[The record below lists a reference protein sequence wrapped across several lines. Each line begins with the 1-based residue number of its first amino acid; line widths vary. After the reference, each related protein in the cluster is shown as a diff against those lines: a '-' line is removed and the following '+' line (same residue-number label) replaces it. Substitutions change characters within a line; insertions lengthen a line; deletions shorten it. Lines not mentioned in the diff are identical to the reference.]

1 MSKTYKVVDAGF
13 YLQLLL
19 NGIVIG
25 VIYAL
30 VAMGLSLIFGVL
42 EIVNFAH
49 GEFYMLG
56 AMLAYFLTM
65 NMGLGYW
72 ATVVVVTA
80 VAVCLGYV
88 LYEALLASL
97 RGRAASS
104 GAFSSPSASPW
115 CSRTARCF
123 SSPPRPGWSRPPRAT
138 STSWW
143 ATCASPSCGVF
154 ALALGLLAFGALY
167 LILYRTRIGRAM
179 RGVAQNRDA
188 ALMVGIDPRAVSRL
202 AVAIGIGL
210 SGLAGAALA
219 PVYAVHPLMGFSFV
233 FKAFAIIIIGGLGN
247 VAGAAVAAVALGMLE
262 SVIGGFLPLV
272 MVDALVFGS
281 MIAMLLLRPQG
292 LFGRGVRV

>member
-1 MSKTYKVVDAGF
+1 MDAGF

-65 NMGLGYW
+65 NARLGYW
-72 ATVVVVTA
+72 PTILVVTA
-80 VAVCLGYV
+80 VAVGLGYV
-88 LYEALLASL
+88 LYEALLGSL
-97 RGRAASS
+97 QGEGFERSILLTLGLSMVLQN
-104 GAFSSPSASPW
+104 GAVFLF
-115 CSRTARCF
+115 TTT
-123 SSPPRPGWSRPPRAT
+123 PRMMQTRYSYSNVIVGDVRVSVMRL
-138 STSWW
+138 
-143 ATCASPSCGVF
+143 F
-154 ALALGLLAFGALY
+154 ALALGLLAFAALY
-167 LILYRTRIGRAM
+167 LILYRTRVGRAM
-179 RGVAQNRDA
+179 RGVAQNREA

-247 VAGAAVAAVALGMLE
+247 ISGAAIAAVALGTLE
-262 SVIGGFLPLV
+262 SVAGGFLPLV
-272 MVDALVFGS
+272 MADALAFIA
-281 MIAMLLLRPQG
+281 MIAILLLRPQG

>member
-1 MSKTYKVVDAGF
+1 VEPGF
-13 YLQLLL
+13 LLQLLL

-42 EIVNFAH
+42 ELVNFAH

-65 NMGLGYW
+65 RLRLGYP
-72 ATVVVVTA
+72 ATVAVVTVAA
-80 VAVCLGYV
+80 VALGYV
-88 LYEALLASL
+88 LYEALLVRIQGGGFERSILLTLGLSMVLQNGAVYLFTTTPRMIETPLSYANIVAGDL
-97 RGRAASS
+97 RVAVTR
-104 GAFSSPSASPW
+104 
-115 CSRTARCF
+115 
-123 SSPPRPGWSRPPRAT
+123 
-138 STSWW
+138 
-143 ATCASPSCGVF
+143 V
-154 ALALGLLAFGALY
+154 LALGLGVLAFAALY

-219 PVYAVHPLMGFSFV
+219 PVYAVHPLMGGSFV
-233 FKAFAIIIIGGLGN
+233 FKAFAIIILGGLGN
-247 VAGAAVAAVALGMLE
+247 IAGAAIIAVALGIVE
-262 SVIGGFLPLV
+262 SVVGGFLPLV
-272 MVDALVFGS
+272 MVDALVFSS
-281 MIAMLLLRPQG
+281 MIAMLLLRPEG

>member
-1 MSKTYKVVDAGF
+1 MDLSF
-13 YLQLLL
+13 YIQLLL
-19 NGIVIG
+19 NGVVIG

-56 AMLAYFLTM
+56 AMLAYFLSM
-65 NMGLGYW
+65 NVGLGYGP
-72 ATVVVVTA
+72 AVLVVTA
-80 VAVCLGYV
+80 VAVALGYV
-88 LYEALLASL
+88 LYEALLGSL
-97 RGRAASS
+97 RGQSFERSILLTLGLS
-104 GAFSSPSASPW
+104 MVLQNGAVFLF
-115 CSRTARCF
+115 TTT
-123 SSPPRPGWSRPPRAT
+123 PRMMQTRYSYSNVIVGDVRVSVMRL
-138 STSWW
+138 
-143 ATCASPSCGVF
+143 F
-154 ALALGLLAFGALY
+154 ALGLGLLAFAALY
-167 LILYRTRIGRAM
+167 LILYRTRVGRAM
-179 RGVAQNRDA
+179 RGVAQNREA

-247 VAGAAVAAVALGMLE
+247 ISGAALAAVALGILE
-262 SVIGGFLPLV
+262 SVAGGFLPLV
-272 MVDALVFGS
+272 MADALAFIA
-281 MIAMLLLRPQG
+281 MIAILLLRPQG

>member
-1 MSKTYKVVDAGF
+1 VDLSF
-13 YLQLLL
+13 YIQLLL
-19 NGIVIG
+19 NGVVIG

-56 AMLAYFLTM
+56 AMLAYFLSM
-65 NMGLGYW
+65 NVGLGYW
-72 ATVVVVTA
+72 PAVLVVTA
-80 VAVCLGYV
+80 VAVALGYV
-88 LYEALLASL
+88 LYEALLGSL
-97 RGRAASS
+97 RGQSFERSILLTLGLS
-104 GAFSSPSASPW
+104 MVLQNGAVFLF
-115 CSRTARCF
+115 TTT
-123 SSPPRPGWSRPPRAT
+123 PRMMQTRYSYSNVVVGDVRVSVMRL
-138 STSWW
+138 
-143 ATCASPSCGVF
+143 F
-154 ALALGLLAFGALY
+154 ALGLGLLAFAALY
-167 LILYRTRIGRAM
+167 LILYRTRVGRAM
-179 RGVAQNRDA
+179 RGVAQNREA

-247 VAGAAVAAVALGMLE
+247 ISGAAIAAVALGILE
-262 SVIGGFLPLV
+262 SVAGGFLPLV
-272 MVDALVFGS
+272 MADALAFIA
-281 MIAMLLLRPQG
+281 MIAILLLRPQG

>member
-1 MSKTYKVVDAGF
+1 VDPSFLA
-13 YLQLLL
+13 QLLL

-30 VAMGLSLIFGVL
+30 IAMGLSLIFGVL

-56 AMLAYFLTM
+56 AMLAYFLTAHW
-65 NMGLGYW
+65 GFGYW
-72 ATVVVVTA
+72 PIIVIVTI
-80 VAVCLGYV
+80 VALALGYV
-88 LYEALLASL
+88 LYEGLLLSMHGEGFERSILLTLGLSMVLQNGAVFLFTTTPKMMETGLSYSTIVLGDL
-97 RGRAASS
+97 RL
-104 GAFSSPSASPW
+104 PV
-115 CSRTARCF
+115 ARLF
-123 SSPPRPGWSRPPRAT
+123 
-138 STSWW
+138 
-143 ATCASPSCGVF
+143 
-154 ALALGLLAFGALY
+154 ALGLGLAAFAALY
-167 LILYRTRIGRAM
+167 LILHRTRIGKAM
-179 RGVAQNRDA
+179 RGVAQNREA

-247 VAGAAVAAVALGMLE
+247 VSGAAFAALMLGILE
-262 SVIGGFLPLV
+262 SLAGGFLPLA
-272 MVDALVFGS
+272 MVDALAFVS
-281 MIAMLLLRPQG
+281 MIAVLLLRPQG

>member
-1 MSKTYKVVDAGF
+1 VDAGF

-72 ATVVVVTA
+72 PTVVVVTA
-80 VAVCLGYV
+80 AAAGLGYV

-97 RGRAASS
+97 HGGGFERSILLTLGLSMVLQN
-104 GAFSSPSASPW
+104 GAVFLF
-115 CSRTARCF
+115 TTT
-123 SSPPRPGWSRPPRAT
+123 PRMVQT
-138 STSWW
+138 SQSYTNIVVGDLRV
-143 ATCASPSCGVF
+143 TLMRLF
-154 ALALGLLAFGALY
+154 ALALGLLALAALY
-167 LILYRTRIGRAM
+167 LILYGTRVGKAM

-247 VAGAAVAAVALGMLE
+247 IAGAAVAAVTLGMLE

-272 MVDALVFGS
+272 MVDALVFSS
-281 MIAMLLLRPQG
+281 MIAMLLVRPQG

>member
-1 MSKTYKVVDAGF
+1 VDLSF
-13 YLQLLL
+13 YIQLLL

-56 AMLAYFLTM
+56 AMLAYFLSM
-65 NMGLGYW
+65 NVGLGYGP
-72 ATVVVVTA
+72 AVLVVTA
-80 VAVCLGYV
+80 VAVALGYV
-88 LYEALLASL
+88 LYEALLGSL
-97 RGRAASS
+97 RGQSFERSILLTLGLS
-104 GAFSSPSASPW
+104 MVLQNGAVFLF
-115 CSRTARCF
+115 TTT
-123 SSPPRPGWSRPPRAT
+123 PRMMQTRYSYSNVIVGDVRVSVMRL
-138 STSWW
+138 
-143 ATCASPSCGVF
+143 F
-154 ALALGLLAFGALY
+154 ALGLGLLAFAALY
-167 LILYRTRIGRAM
+167 LILYRTRVGRAM
-179 RGVAQNRDA
+179 RGVAQNREA

-247 VAGAAVAAVALGMLE
+247 ISGAAIAAVALGILE
-262 SVIGGFLPLV
+262 SVAGGFLPLV
-272 MVDALVFGS
+272 MADALAFIA
-281 MIAMLLLRPQG
+281 MIAILLLRPQG

>member
-1 MSKTYKVVDAGF
+1 VDLSF
-13 YLQLLL
+13 YIQLLL

-56 AMLAYFLTM
+56 AMLAYFLSM
-65 NMGLGYW
+65 NVGLGYGP
-72 ATVVVVTA
+72 TVLVVTA
-80 VAVCLGYV
+80 VAVALGYV
-88 LYEALLASL
+88 LYEALLGSL
-97 RGRAASS
+97 RGQSFERSILLTLGLS
-104 GAFSSPSASPW
+104 MVLQNGAVFLF
-115 CSRTARCF
+115 TTT
-123 SSPPRPGWSRPPRAT
+123 PRMMQTRYSYSNVLVGDVRVSVMRL
-138 STSWW
+138 
-143 ATCASPSCGVF
+143 F
-154 ALALGLLAFGALY
+154 ALGLGLLAFAALY
-167 LILYRTRIGRAM
+167 LILYRTRVGRAM
-179 RGVAQNRDA
+179 RGVAQNREA

-247 VAGAAVAAVALGMLE
+247 ISGAALAAVALGILE
-262 SVIGGFLPLV
+262 SVAGGFLPLV
-272 MVDALVFGS
+272 MADALAFIA
-281 MIAMLLLRPQG
+281 MIAILLLRPQG

>member
-1 MSKTYKVVDAGF
+1 VDLSF
-13 YLQLLL
+13 YIQLLL

-56 AMLAYFLTM
+56 AMLAYFLSM
-65 NMGLGYW
+65 NVGLGYW
-72 ATVVVVTA
+72 PTVLVVTA
-80 VAVCLGYV
+80 VAVALGYV
-88 LYEALLASL
+88 FYEALLGSL
-97 RGRAASS
+97 RGQSFERSILLTLGLS
-104 GAFSSPSASPW
+104 MVLQNGAVFLF
-115 CSRTARCF
+115 TTT
-123 SSPPRPGWSRPPRAT
+123 PRMMQTRYSYSNVVVGDVRVSVMRL
-138 STSWW
+138 
-143 ATCASPSCGVF
+143 F
-154 ALALGLLAFGALY
+154 ALGLGLLAFGALY
-167 LILYRTRIGRAM
+167 LILYRTRVGRAM
-179 RGVAQNRDA
+179 RGVAQNREA

-247 VAGAAVAAVALGMLE
+247 ISGAALAAVALGILE
-262 SVIGGFLPLV
+262 SVAGGFLPLV
-272 MVDALVFGS
+272 MADALAFIA
-281 MIAMLLLRPQG
+281 MIAILLLRPQG

>member
-1 MSKTYKVVDAGF
+1 MDLSF
-13 YLQLLL
+13 CLQLLL

-65 NMGLGYW
+65 NAGLGYW
-72 ATVVVVTA
+72 PTILVVTA
-80 VAVCLGYV
+80 VAVGLGYV
-88 LYEALLASL
+88 LYEPLLGSLQGEGFERSILLTLGLSMVLQNGAVFVFTTTPKMMQTRYSYSNVSLGDLRVPVMRLLAF
-97 RGRAASS
+97 G
-104 GAFSSPSASPW
+104 
-115 CSRTARCF
+115 
-123 SSPPRPGWSRPPRAT
+123 
-138 STSWW
+138 
-143 ATCASPSCGVF
+143 
-154 ALALGLLAFGALY
+154 LGLLAFGALY
-167 LILYRTRIGRAM
+167 LILYRTRVGKAM

-202 AVAIGIGL
+202 AVAIGVGL

-247 VAGAAVAAVALGMLE
+247 VAGAAIAAVGLGVLE
-262 SVIGGFLPLV
+262 SFVGGFFPLV
-272 MVDALVFGS
+272 MVDALAFTS
-281 MIAMLLLRPQG
+281 MIAILLLRPQG

>member
-1 MSKTYKVVDAGF
+1 VDVSF
-13 YLQLLL
+13 FVQLLL

-30 VAMGLSLIFGVL
+30 IAMGLSLIFGML

-56 AMLAYFLTM
+56 AMLAYFLTV
-65 NMGLGYW
+65 NWGFGYW
-72 ATVVVVTA
+72 ATIVIVTVVALMV
-80 VAVCLGYV
+80 GYV
-88 LYEALLASL
+88 LYEGLLASL
-97 RGRAASS
+97 RGESFERSILLTLGLS
-104 GAFSSPSASPW
+104 MILQNGAVFFFTTTPKMMETPFSYSNVVVGDLRVPL
-115 CSRTARCF
+115 ARLF
-123 SSPPRPGWSRPPRAT
+123 
-138 STSWW
+138 
-143 ATCASPSCGVF
+143 
-154 ALALGLLAFGALY
+154 ALGLGLAAFGALY
-167 LILYRTRIGRAM
+167 FILYRTRVGKAM

-247 VAGAAVAAVALGMLE
+247 VSGAAIAAVMLGVLE
-262 SVIGGFLPLV
+262 SLAGGFLPLA
-272 MVDALVFGS
+272 MVDALAFVS
-281 MIAMLLLRPQG
+281 MIAVLLLRPQG

>member
-1 MSKTYKVVDAGF
+1 VDLSF
-13 YLQLLL
+13 YIQLLL

-56 AMLAYFLTM
+56 AMLAYFLSM
-65 NMGLGYW
+65 NVGLGYW
-72 ATVVVVTA
+72 PTVLVVTA
-80 VAVCLGYV
+80 VAVALGYV
-88 LYEALLASL
+88 LYEALLGSL
-97 RGRAASS
+97 RAQSFERSILLTLGLSMVLQN
-104 GAFSSPSASPW
+104 GAVFLF
-115 CSRTARCF
+115 TTT
-123 SSPPRPGWSRPPRAT
+123 PRMMQTPYSYRNVILGDVRVSVMRL
-138 STSWW
+138 
-143 ATCASPSCGVF
+143 F
-154 ALALGLLAFGALY
+154 ALGLGLLAFGALY
-167 LILYRTRIGRAM
+167 LILYRTRVGRAM
-179 RGVAQNRDA
+179 RGAAQNREA

-247 VAGAAVAAVALGMLE
+247 ISGAAIAAVALGILE
-262 SVIGGFLPLV
+262 SVAGGFLPLV
-272 MVDALVFGS
+272 MADALAFIA
-281 MIAMLLLRPQG
+281 MIAILLLRPQG